1 MYQMPCQESCTLLL
15 HCHFFPFLF
24 WPLSKFYFVISFRM
38 DQTDYFQVLLF
49 PGLIS
54 SQLNGF
60 ILSLGL
66 KKAWILVFQV
76 ECHLSL
82 PLLSSTLECF
92 IYLTTSLSSTW
103 KLLHWGAIQFEQRKQ
118 KTLDLSCQGI
128 AFPFMYFPFVAYKTS
143 LPKHSKHKCILFR
156 PIFSS
161 FNCYQTM

>member
-1 MYQMPCQESCTLLL
+1 MYQMPFQESCTL

-24 WPLSKFYFVISFRM
+24 WLLNKFYFLISLRM
-38 DQTDYFQVLLF
+38 DQTDSFQVLLF

-54 SQLNGF
+54 SQLNEF

-66 KKAWILVFQV
+66 KEAWILAFQV

-92 IYLTTSLSSTW
+92 IYLTASLISTW
-103 KLLHWGAIQFEQRKQ
+103 KLLHRGGIQFEQRKQ

-128 AFPFMYFPFVAYKTS
+128 AFPFMQFPFVAYKTFLS
-143 LPKHSKHKCILFR
+143 KHSEHKCILFR
-156 PIFSS
+156 PIVSS
-161 FNCYQTM
+161 FNCYQPM